1 MVAAKQKVLSE
12 SARRDAQAFGEALF
26 ARSLEEAPPAE
37 RMAWFIA
44 DLDDFAAH
52 LNLRAR
58 LLFLLCLFAVTWS
71 PLLSGRLSRLRR
83 LSVSERIA
91 ALEVLEQSPASLA
104 LFGARAIT
112 SLVYYEHPDAAAE
125 IGWDRK
131 SLAEVQPERV
141 ARAHAGLLAAESLVR
156 RAAQPREAHGVR
168 ELAARDASV
177 VDGSVAS

>member
-1 MVAAKQKVLSE
+1 MDVAQQQVLSE
-12 SARRDAQAFGEALF
+12 SARRDARAFGEALF
-26 ARSLEEAPPAE
+26 ARSLDQAPPAE

-44 DLDDFAAH
+44 DLDDFVAH

-58 LLFLLCLFAVTWS
+58 LLFLLCLFAVTWA
-71 PLLSGRLSRLRR
+71 PLLSGRFGRLRG
-83 LSVSERIA
+83 LSVAERIE
-91 ALEVLEQSPASLA
+91 ALEVLERSPASLA
-104 LFGARAIT
+104 LFGARAIV

-156 RAAQPREAHGVR
+156 RAAQPREAHVGH
-168 ELAARDASV
+168 EPSALASLEGSAS
-177 VDGSVAS
+177 